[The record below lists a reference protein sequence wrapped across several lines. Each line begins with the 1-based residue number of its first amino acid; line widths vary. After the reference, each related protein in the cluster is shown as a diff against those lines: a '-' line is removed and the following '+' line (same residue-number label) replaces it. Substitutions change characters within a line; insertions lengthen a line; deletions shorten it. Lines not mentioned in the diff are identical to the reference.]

1 VFYFNPTHQRGVLD
15 GWAESSEICAFKK
28 NKKIKN
34 QRSEKHFPVWE
45 NGGDSDVATGMTYGV
60 V

>member
-1 VFYFNPTHQRGVLD
+1 MMLD
-15 GWAESSEICAFKK
+15 GWAESSEICAFGFFY
-28 NKKIKN
+28 
-34 QRSEKHFPVWE
+34 QRPEKHFPVWE

>member
-28 NKKIKN
+28 IKIKK
-34 QRSEKHFPVWE
+34 RSEKHFPVWE